1 VAATTTIDR
10 EPDALEVAE
19 PPGDSSKRRQ
29 RSPADLSRRRF
40 TIAVVV
46 GIAVVVVP
54 LLWVAWDLWSGDVR
68 PLRAVLYDNF
78 YDQQARA
85 MFHGRLNLPIG
96 SEGIEAFNHDGR
108 QYTYFGIFPSL
119 IRMPI
124 LLVTTKLDGKLTA
137 PSILLAWMTTALFS
151 SLMLWRLRII
161 IRGKAM
167 LGRAEA
173 ASYGVLMA
181 TVMGGSVILFL
192 SATPFIYNEDF
203 AWSVPLTIGSMFAL
217 LGVMERPSW
226 GRVTA
231 SGVLILCASL
241 DRTPTGYACVIGA
254 VGVAGWFLLG
264 KGGASNRRWWLPVLV
279 AGGIGFA
286 ASCAVTYAK
295 FGLPVGLPMADQVW
309 ASVNAHRRYFLAAND
324 GKAFSF
330 AFLPSTLWAYLQPFG
345 IHFTGLFPFI
355 TPPTAPAA
363 ARAGAVL
370 DQTYPTASIPPTMP
384 LLFLLSCWGLVT
396 AFRPRGLEQV
406 RITRIVLVA
415 AAAGTGGVLLWGYIA
430 ERYMADFMPL
440 LVLASAVGLI
450 DIWRRLAERPRQA
463 RRNVLGLLAIGGIYC
478 IVANVALAAWPVSQF
493 TPTQTAGF
501 VRAQQ
506 LFSVKS
512 LASTVV
518 HGTRLPYWAPA
529 GQLFDVNNCSGLYLS
544 TGTNFKDVPGQQI
557 QHDTWIPVE
566 QSAAISHT
574 VGFTFNR
581 SERYLKTAVPLLKY
595 GNSTV
600 VLRPYSRGMVQLA
613 VLNSG
618 TSINWPPADGWPF
631 PIDYVHAQY
640 RFTAITDP
648 NLDSISIVWYGNKMI
663 GHYLGG
669 SGPAVVQ
676 TTPTSSTSSTS
687 KLPVVTVAPVPTPPP
702 DMQLCRSLAN
712 GS

>member
-1 VAATTTIDR
+1 MVATTTIDR
-10 EPDALEVAE
+10 EPDALEVAD
-19 PPGDSSKRRQ
+19 PAGQSGTRRP
-29 RSPADLSRRRF
+29 RSDADLSRRRF

-46 GIAVVVVP
+46 GIAVVVIP
-54 LLWVAWDLWSGDVR
+54 LLWVGWDLWSGNVR

-78 YDQQARA
+78 YDLQARS
-85 MFHGRLNLPIG
+85 MFHGHLWLKNG
-96 SEGIEAFNHDGR
+96 AEGIEAFNHDGH
-108 QYTYFGIFPSL
+108 QFTYFGIFPSL

-124 LLVTTKLDGKLTA
+124 LLVTSKLDGKLTA

-161 IRGKAM
+161 IRGKAI

-181 TVMGGSVILFL
+181 TIMGGSVILFL

-203 AWSVPLTIGSMFAL
+203 AWSVPLTVGSLFAL
-217 LGVMERPSW
+217 LGVMERPSR
-226 GRVTA
+226 GRVIA

-264 KGGASNRRWWLPVLV
+264 KGGAANRRWWLPVLV

-309 ASVNAHRRYFLAAND
+309 ASVNAHRRYFLAANG

-330 AFLPSTLWAYLQPFG
+330 AFLPSTVWAYLQPFG
-345 IHFTGLFPFI
+345 IHLTGIFPFI

-440 LVLASAVGLI
+440 LILASAVGII
-450 DIWRRLAERPRQA
+450 DIWRRLAERPRRA
-463 RRNVLGLLAIGGIYC
+463 RRNVLGVIVIGAIYC
-478 IVANVALAAWPVSQF
+478 LVANVALAAWPVAQF
-493 TPTQTAGF
+493 TPTQTLGF

-506 LFSVKS
+506 LFSLQS

-544 TGTNFKDVPGQQI
+544 TGTTFKDVPGQQI
-557 QHDTWIPVE
+557 QHATWIPVE
-566 QSAAISHT
+566 QGPGISHT

-581 SERYLKTAVPLLKY
+581 SERYFNTPIPLLTY
-595 GNSTV
+595 GKSTV
-600 VLRPYSRGMVQLA
+600 ELRPYSPGMVQIV

-618 TSINWPPADGWPF
+618 TPITWPPAVGWPF
-631 PIDYVHAQY
+631 PIKYVHAQY
-640 RFTAITDP
+640 RFTAVTDP
-648 NLDSISIVWYGNKMI
+648 NLNSISIVWYGTKML

-669 SGPAVVQ
+669 SGPAVVKA
-676 TTPTSSTSSTS
+676 TPPPTSSTSA
-687 KLPVVTVAPVPTPPP
+687 LPVVTVAPVPTPPST
-702 DMQLCRSLAN
+702 MRLCKSLAK